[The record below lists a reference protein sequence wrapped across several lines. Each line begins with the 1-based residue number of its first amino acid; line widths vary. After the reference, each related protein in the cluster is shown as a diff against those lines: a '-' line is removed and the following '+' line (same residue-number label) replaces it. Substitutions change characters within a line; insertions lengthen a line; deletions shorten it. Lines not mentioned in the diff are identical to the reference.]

1 MNPHFEKVGQ
11 EFVTAYY
18 GMFDSNRANLAALYV
33 SFSLFCLNI
42 ELKLTVSL
50 SLKLISYLQCHKN
63 MVFIRFLYICNV
75 ALSVWVYRNSFLLKF

>member
-1 MNPHFEKVGQ
+1 MNPHFEKVGR

-18 GMFDSNRANLAALYV
+18 GLFDSNRANLAALYV

-50 SLKLISYLQCHKN
+50 SLIH
-63 MVFIRFLYICNV
+63 I
-75 ALSVWVYRNSFLLKF
+75 

>member
-18 GMFDSNRANLAALYV
+18 GMFDSNRATLAALYV

-42 ELKLTVSL
+42 DRVEAYCELKSQA
-50 SLKLISYLQCHKN
+50 Y
-63 MVFIRFLYICNV
+63 FLF
-75 ALSVWVYRNSFLLKF
+75 AMP